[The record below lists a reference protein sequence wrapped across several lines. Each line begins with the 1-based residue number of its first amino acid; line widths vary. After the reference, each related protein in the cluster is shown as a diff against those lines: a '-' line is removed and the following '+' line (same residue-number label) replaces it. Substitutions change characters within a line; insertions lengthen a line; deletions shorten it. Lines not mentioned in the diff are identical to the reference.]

1 MIARMP
7 DIPLPDAVAIVE
19 AVEAALEG
27 GAPVAV
33 VTVVAGGASG
43 LTPGA
48 KMLVRP
54 DGRTLGS
61 LGQPEADGVMRD
73 VAVAAFSA
81 MPRVVTATWHLD
93 GGIATDRPSQAAA
106 GAAEVML
113 QLFEAPARL
122 VIVGAGHVGLALAK
136 IAELLGYETTV
147 LDDRAEFANRERFPM
162 AQQVIVEEVG
172 PALDAL
178 TLDASTAVVLVSR
191 GHRVDEEALR
201 HVVGRGARYVGMIGS
216 GRRTRTVLDHLA
228 AEGFA
233 AADLAAVA
241 TPVGLDIGAE
251 TPEEI
256 AVSILAEITMVRRG
270 GTGAPMRRRRMDDR
284 ERPT

>member
-1 MIARMP
+1 
-7 DIPLPDAVAIVE
+7 
-19 AVEAALEG
+19 
-27 GAPVAV
+27 
-33 VTVVAGGASG
+33 
-43 LTPGA
+43 
-48 KMLVRP
+48 MLVRG

-61 LGQPEADGVMRD
+61 LGSAEADEAMRD
-73 VAVAAFSA
+73 VAVAAFTA
-81 MPRVVTATWHLD
+81 MPRVMTATWRLD
-93 GGIATDRPSQAAA
+93 GRVATDRPSQAVE
-106 GAAEVML
+106 GSAEVMV

-147 LDDRAEFANRERFPM
+147 VDDRPEFANRERFPM
-162 AQQVIVEEVG
+162 AQQVVVDEVG
-172 PALDAL
+172 PALDSL

-201 HVVGRGARYVGMIGS
+201 HAAGRGAGYVGMIGS
-216 GRRTRTVLDHLA
+216 RRRTRTVLDHLA
-228 AEGFA
+228 AEGFSA
-233 AADLAAVA
+233 TALEAVS

-256 AVSILAEITMVRRG
+256 AVSILAEITMLRRG
-270 GTGAPMRRRRMDDR
+270 GTGARMSQGRSDG